1 MASVQNERRHR
12 PPKWNSL
19 PEDEV
24 SRKMAVLGLYINR
37 PEPAIICTS
46 CQYALSPSGEAVNKH
61 LWEKH
66 KIAPGLREGLTVYVR
81 LLRLPDPNKLN
92 LRAEG
97 SPAHPHLSVRPG
109 TACKHCGF
117 KTTGLTLM
125 VRHISKAHKG
135 FKGGR
140 NWMRDCIEE
149 HVSLQSWTQNGA
161 RGYWTVASDRAA
173 TPPAGPEC
181 SPRRRERVERM
192 LGEEMRHLDR
202 QDHQRNATDTGIEDL
217 AATSNWMRRTGWAET
232 YKGVDRRLLLALR
245 RTPAVEGYALRLG
258 VYGAQDLHSSSDDE
272 RKFKALDR
280 AVDRFFDRCEDTA
293 LHTDHSVRCW
303 LRGQIPGRAYKSPF
317 QLPGRRSTT
326 TKYRAVWKSML
337 FYLIRTHRLDSEFRR
352 LHAPSKLSVSL
363 SRATERLWTACCG
376 RTLEH
381 TNHAVVS
388 DSTSKDDNGSYM
400 NRGCDTEEGPHMPAI
415 ETANSLDDDSG
426 PDESSESECESSSDD
441 QTGYDSQQSVDEP
454 GTSQNPMV

>member
-1 MASVQNERRHR
+1 
-12 PPKWNSL
+12 
-19 PEDEV
+19 
-24 SRKMAVLGLYINR
+24 MAVLGLYINR

-46 CQYALSPSGEAVNKH
+46 CQYALSPSGEAVTKH

-66 KIAPGLREGLTVYVR
+66 QIAPGVREGLMAYVR
-81 LLRLPDPNKLN
+81 LLGLPDPNKLS
-92 LRAEG
+92 LRDEG
-97 SPAHPHLSVRPG
+97 SPAHPHLSVRSG
-109 TACKHCGF
+109 TACKHCDF

-161 RGYWTVASDRAA
+161 RGYWTVDSDRAA
-173 TPPAGPEC
+173 TPPAGLEC
-181 SPRRRERVERM
+181 SPRRQERVERM

-202 QDHQRNATDTGIEDL
+202 QDRQRSATDTGIDDL

-245 RTPAVEGYALRLG
+245 RSPAVEGYALRLG
-258 VYGAQDLHSSSDDE
+258 VYGAQELHSSSDDE
-272 RKFKALDR
+272 RKLKALDR

-317 QLPGRRSTT
+317 QLPGRKSTT

-337 FYLIRTHRLDSEFRR
+337 FYLLRTHRLDSETRR
-352 LHAPSKLSVSL
+352 LHAPSKLSASL
-363 SRATERLWTACCG
+363 SKATERLWTACCSCTPG
-376 RTLEH
+376 P
-381 TNHAVVS
+381 TNHVVVNE
-388 DSTSKDDNGSYM
+388 STGKDAD
-400 NRGCDTEEGPHMPAI
+400 GCHVSRRCDIGEELHMPTI
-415 ETANSLDDDSG
+415 EIIHSLDNDSG
-426 PDESSESECESSSDD
+426 PDQSSESEYELSSDD
-441 QTGYDSQQSVDEP
+441 QTDCESQQSIDEP
-454 GTSQNPMV
+454 SMSQNPTVQVFIEC

>member
-1 MASVQNERRHR
+1 MR
-12 PPKWNSL
+12 
-19 PEDEV
+19 
-24 SRKMAVLGLYINR
+24 RKMAVLGLYINR

-46 CQYALSPSGEAVNKH
+46 CQYALSPSGEAVTKH

-66 KIAPGLREGLTVYVR
+66 QIHPSLREGLTAYVR
-81 LLRLPDPNKLN
+81 LLRLPDPNKLS
-92 LRAEG
+92 LRGEG
-97 SPAHPHLSVRPG
+97 SLAHPHLSVQSG
-109 TACKHCGF
+109 TACKHCDF

-135 FKGGR
+135 LKGAR
-140 NWMRDCIEE
+140 NWMRDCIQED
-149 HVSLQSWTQNGA
+149 VSLQSWTQNGA
-161 RGYWTVASDRAA
+161 RGYWTVDSDRVSTPAA
-173 TPPAGPEC
+173 GLEY

-192 LGEEMRHLDR
+192 LGEEMRHIDR
-202 QDHQRNATDTGIEDL
+202 QDHQRNATDTGIDDL

-245 RTPAVEGYALRLG
+245 RSPAVEGYALRLG
-258 VYGAQDLHSSSDDE
+258 VYGAQELHSSSDDE
-272 RKFKALDR
+272 RKLKALDR

-317 QLPGRRSTT
+317 QLPGRKSTT
-326 TKYRAVWKSML
+326 TKYRVVWKSML

-376 RTLEH
+376 RTSDL
-381 TNHAVVS
+381 TNHVVAS
-388 DSTSKDDNGSYM
+388 DPTSKDADGYYV
-400 NRGCDTEEGPHMPAI
+400 NRRCDTEKELHMPTI
-415 ETANSLDDDSG
+415 ETVHSLNNDSG
-426 PDESSESECESSSDD
+426 PDESSESEYELCSDD
-441 QTGYDSQQSVDEP
+441 QTDCDSQQSVDES
-454 GTSQNPMV
+454 GMSQNPMVQVSIEC